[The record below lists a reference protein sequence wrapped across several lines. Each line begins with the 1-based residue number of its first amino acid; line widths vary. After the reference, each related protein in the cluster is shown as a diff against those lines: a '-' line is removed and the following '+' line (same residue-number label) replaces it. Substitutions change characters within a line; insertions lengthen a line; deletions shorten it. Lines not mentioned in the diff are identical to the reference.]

1 MNEKEYYLKQA
12 KRILLEVKKTV
23 VGKDEMICKIMM
35 AILAKGHVLIED
47 IPGVGKTTMALAFA
61 RTLGLACNRMQF
73 TPDVM
78 PSDIIGFNMYN
89 RATNKFEF
97 KPGAVLCNLFL
108 GDEINR
114 TSPKTQSALLQVMEE
129 GVVTVDG
136 ATMQLPN
143 PFIVLATQNPF
154 GSVGTQRL
162 PESQLD
168 RFMIRLTLGYPTVA
182 DEIAILKGKQREEDR
197 VKSQNVIDVE
207 DFLVMRSVVD
217 SIYVDDDVYD
227 YVARIAKASRS
238 SSDILQGI
246 SPRGS
251 IAMIAMA
258 KAAAFLRGH
267 SYVLPAD
274 VQYVAADVMGHRL
287 VLNRSISRGAVS
299 EAAVV
304 KNLMDSVR
312 LPQIAGVHSEKVF
325 YE

>member
-1 MNEKEYYLKQA
+1 MNENEYYLKQA
-12 KRILLEVKKTV
+12 KRILMEVKKTV

-47 IPGVGKTTMALAFA
+47 IPGVGKTTVALAFA

-129 GVVTVDG
+129 GVVTMDG
-136 ATMQLPN
+136 ATMQLPS

-162 PESQLD
+162 PESQMD

-207 DFLVMRSVVD
+207 DLLVMRSVVD

-227 YVARIAKASRS
+227 YVARIAKATRS

-251 IAMIAMA
+251 IAMLAMA

-287 VLNRSISRGAVS
+287 VLNRSISRGAGS

-312 LPQIAGVHSEKVF
+312 IPKIAGMHSEKVF